1 MGLLVCT
8 VAPHLWCVCFY
19 TKKQSK
25 KDNVNKTGI
34 ERRGKDECQEFEN
47 CMTIVNTLNILE
59 KLFSMLTSGSG
70 F

>member
-1 MGLLVCT
+1 MFVFILRSN
-8 VAPHLWCVCFY
+8 
-19 TKKQSK
+19 QK

-47 CMTIVNTLNILE
+47 CMTVVNTLNILE